1 MKIEE
6 KRQLVASFLEHCIA
20 YSDASILRKK
30 ERGNDIK
37 EIDKWLAY
45 RDFLR
50 ITVKEIMSKEL
61 DSWLEEKDVS
71 YRPGEKK

>member
-37 EIDKWLAY
+37 EIDKKKKMHKRNISISCVGNVCS
-45 RDFLR
+45 RD
-50 ITVKEIMSKEL
+50 TGH
-61 DSWLEEKDVS
+61 W
-71 YRPGEKK
+71 